1 MSIELKTGVHLHI
14 LPTKKYKTIKIYC
27 RFTTRLQKEV
37 MTKRTLLSNL
47 LETNSLNLPDQT
59 KLSARLASL
68 YGASFGTGV
77 SRKGNLHWLN
87 LSLNIVNGKYVNN
100 PTILPESVAFLKEV
114 LFEPNIRDGKFDQQ
128 TFDLEKENLKSYLES
143 LQEDKQTL
151 ASLKLQE
158 TYFSDPAQKIPSFGT
173 IADLE
178 QETSESIA
186 TYYHELLTHDQV
198 DLFVIGDVEA
208 EEVTALF
215 QALPFE
221 EREVVQPEIYYEQT
235 LCNIVNEQQ
244 LNEPVIQGKLNLAYT
259 TGIYYE
265 ASERFALLVFN
276 GLFGG
281 FPHSKL
287 FMNVREKESLA
298 YYASSSFD
306 TFRGY
311 LQVQTGIE
319 SRNRTKVLH
328 LIAEQLNALRAGDFT
343 ELAFAQTKAMLKN
356 QYLLGL
362 DSPQN
367 LIETTYLAQW
377 LPGSQLSDE
386 QWLKRLAAVTR
397 ADVQKVARQL
407 QLQAIFFLD
416 GGQANG

>member
-1 MSIELKTGVHLHI
+1 MSIELKSGVHLHI

-27 RFTTRLQKEV
+27 RFTTRLQKDL
-37 MTKRTLLSNL
+37 MTKRALLSNL
-47 LETNSLNLPDQT
+47 LETNSLTWSDQT
-59 KLSARLASL
+59 KLSAQLASL

-87 LSLNIVNGKYVNN
+87 VSLNIVNGKYVNN
-100 PTILPESVAFLKEV
+100 PTILKEGIAFLREV
-114 LFEPNIRDGKFDQQ
+114 LFQPNIRDGKFDQQ
-128 TFDLEKENLKSYLES
+128 TFDLEKENLRSYLES
-143 LQEDKQTL
+143 LSEDKQTL

-158 TYFSDPAQKIPSFGT
+158 TYFTDPAQKIPSFGT
-173 IADLE
+173 IEDLMP
-178 QETSESIA
+178 ETSQSIA
-186 TYYHELLTHDQV
+186 DYYAEMMASDQV
-198 DLFVIGDVEA
+198 DLFVIGDVSEA
-208 EEVTALF
+208 EVTELMKNLPFTDREVTR
-215 QALPFE
+215 P
-221 EREVVQPEIYYEQT
+221 EVYYEQP
-235 LCNIVNEQQ
+235 LSNIINEQQ
-244 LNEPVIQGKLNLAYT
+244 INEPVIQGKLNLAYT

-265 ASERFALLVFN
+265 ELERFPLLVFN

-319 SRNRTKVLH
+319 SKNRTKVMH
-328 LIAEQLNALRAGDFT
+328 LIDEQLLALRKGEFT
-343 ELAFAQTKAMLKN
+343 ELAFTQTKAMLKN

-377 LPGSQLSDE
+377 LPESQYTDE
-386 QWLKRLAAVTR
+386 QWLRMLTQVTR
-397 ADVQKVARQL
+397 EDVQKVAEKLR
-407 QLQAIFFLD
+407 LQAVFFLD